1 MKRNTLIDNKDIPFV
16 RTSMEKFNYCIICI
30 YEWIVAL
37 FAMVFILP
45 IALLFHTVKLM
56 YLMYTEFYMKFRSYS
71 DEFDFYSIKDIWSVN
86 IKCMFKPQTPH
97 VIKHISFYHVD
108 KPELIEDFIIDCF
121 KEFVESENATDP
133 NVGPALSVKITKEIY
148 EDIKRLEQMYENKH
162 YSLLH
167 PYCNK
172 YDAFKLNIVNRIMK
186 HHKDMWT

>member
-1 MKRNTLIDNKDIPFV
+1 MKRHNLIDSKDIPFV
-16 RTSMEKFNYCIICI
+16 RTNMEKFNYCIICM

-37 FAMVFILP
+37 FAMIFILP
-45 IALLFHTVKLM
+45 IALLIHTFKLM
-56 YLMYTEFYMKFRSYS
+56 YLMYTEFYMHFRSYS

-108 KPELIEDFIIDCF
+108 KPELIEDFIIDSF
-121 KEFVESENATDP
+121 KEFVESEDATNP

-148 EDIKRLEQMYENKH
+148 EDIKRLEQMYENNH
-162 YSLLH
+162 CSLLK
-167 PYCNK
+167 PYWNK

>member
-1 MKRNTLIDNKDIPFV
+1 MKMNNLIDKKDIPLV
-16 RTSMEKFNYCIICI
+16 RTNIEKINYCIICV

-45 IALLFHTVKLM
+45 IALLVHMFKLM
-56 YLMYTEFYMKFRSYS
+56 YLMYTEFYMNFRSYS
-71 DEFDFYSIKDIWSVN
+71 DEFDFYSLKDIWSN
-86 IKCMFKPQTPH
+86 INCMFKPQTPH

-121 KEFVESENATDP
+121 KEFVESEHATNP

-148 EDIKRLEQMYENKH
+148 DDIKRLEQMHEKCDH
-162 YSLLH
+162 CSLLN
-167 PYCNK
+167 PYWNK

>member
-1 MKRNTLIDNKDIPFV
+1 MKMNNLIDNKDIPFV
-16 RTSMEKFNYCIICI
+16 RTKMEKFNYCIICL

-45 IALLFHTVKLM
+45 IASLIHMFKLM
-56 YLMYTEFYMKFRSYS
+56 SLMYSEFYMRFRSYS
-71 DEFDFYSIKDIWSVN
+71 DEFEFYSIKDIWTVD

-121 KEFVESENATDP
+121 KEFVEGEHATNPD
-133 NVGPALSVKITKEIY
+133 VGPALSTKITKDIY
-148 EDIKRLEQMYENKH
+148 EDIKRLEQMYENDY
-162 YSLLH
+162 YSSSFNW
-167 PYCNK
+167 NK

-186 HHKDMWT
+186 HHKNMWT